1 MQLAFG
7 TIWSNN
13 DLLHEDLLICYTQK
27 LTLLF
32 EYKFSKL
39 FVFVL
44 KYFWLIIEMFL
55 IVFFNIFVSR

>member
-1 MQLAFG
+1 MQSAFG

>member
-1 MQLAFG
+1 MQSAFG

-13 DLLHEDLLICYTQK
+13 DLLHEYLLICYTQK

-55 IVFFNIFVSR
+55 IVFF